1 MQSIEQHISQYI
13 ESQFPAIFREDGPVL
28 VQFVKAYYEWM
39 ESTGQTLWHSRRLP
53 SYRDIDTTLDEFIT
67 HFKLKYLPNIQFTTA
82 SSKRLFVKNALDFHR
97 SKGSPR
103 SVELFFK
110 LIYGVSANI
119 YYPGDDLFRTSDGE
133 WIVPIYLE
141 ISPSPRVKEF
151 IGQTVTG
158 VTSFATGF
166 VESYNR
172 VRVRGKY
179 IDVFYLSD
187 VNGRFQA
194 GELLKSD
201 KVSNDNPRVEGSV
214 SEFDIVAGGAGFDL
228 GERVGTISDNGQFA
242 TAIVS
247 GISNI
252 VGAANVILRDGGFGY
267 NSTSEILISDKTLV
281 VRGLSNTGFENL
293 EVIQEYYANGQ
304 LASNADVIGM
314 SNDHV
319 VTVSAISGEVTPGQR
334 LIQGDVSGV
343 ISKVDRIGGTVLEVS
358 VNDVTGFFKSSVA
371 AVTNTGAVN
380 VTSYS
385 ALVGIAN
392 VSGPGAY
399 TSGNQVVSVKSGL
412 TGTIFTSA
420 QTSNDLSFS
429 LGANNR
435 FSNRTTANVGLDYM
449 TNMANTRLNA
459 VTYNLP
465 KDPSANG
472 TNVTMANA
480 LRFETKMFGT
490 ITNSA
495 IISIY
500 SGSGYTQ
507 QPFVLIKESIIETR
521 KLTNYD
527 LEIDNQQSSF
537 LNGERVITGTMAAN
551 GSFFVSS
558 NPIYGMVVSSVAG
571 SSIKIKR
578 LSVDRRFYEHD
589 SQNFAIIGETSGAA
603 ARIRKANTYDAQLN
617 YAGLN
622 ADIEVQVFTSGGQV
636 NQLQLETSGYGYVDG
651 EQVAFFSLED
661 RTKSGLATLRTL
673 THGVGAGYYGVSGG
687 SLSGI
692 KHLQDNDYYQEYSYE
707 IRTSIQQDTYKQ
719 MFDQVL
725 HVAGTKGFSSYLSEK
740 SVEMNVTFTDSQLS
754 TLGPNEDPLGL
765 NWEAGFNFVLNKYRY

>member
-13 ESQFPAIFREDGPVL
+13 ESQFPAIYREEGPVL

-39 ESTGQTLWHSRRLP
+39 ESTGQALWHSRRLP

-119 YYPGDDLFRTSDGE
+119 YYPGDDLFRASDGE
-133 WIVPIYLE
+133 WIVPVYLE
-141 ISPSPRVKEF
+141 ISPSPRIPSF

-166 VESYNR
+166 VESFNR

-179 IDVFYLSD
+179 INVFYLSD
-187 VNGRFQA
+187 VNGVFQA
-194 GELLKSD
+194 GELLKAGT
-201 KVSNDNPRVEGSV
+201 VYNDNPKIEGSV
-214 SEFDIVAGGAGFDL
+214 SEFDIIAGGAGFAI

-247 GISNI
+247 DITNI

-267 NSTSEILISDKTLV
+267 NSTSEILISDKTLM
-281 VRGLSNTGFENL
+281 VRGLSNAGFEEL
-293 EVIQEYYANGQ
+293 DVLQEFYSNGS

-314 SNDHV
+314 SNNHT
-319 VTVSAISGEVTPGQR
+319 VTASIILGEVTPGQR
-334 LIQGDVSGV
+334 LVQGPVSGV
-343 ISKVDRIGGTVLEVS
+343 ISKVDRIGGTVLQVY
-358 VNDVTGFFKSSVA
+358 VNEVTGYFNAGVPAS
-371 AVTNTGAVN
+371 TNTGSVN
-380 VTSYS
+380 VSSYA

-412 TGTIFTSA
+412 TGTIFTSS

-429 LGANNR
+429 LGANTR

-449 TNMANTRLNA
+449 RGMDTVRLNA
-459 VTYNLP
+459 NTYNLP
-465 KDPSANG
+465 KDPTANG
-472 TNVTMANA
+472 TNHTMAEA

-490 ITNSA
+490 VTNSA

-500 SGSGYTQ
+500 SGSGYTR
-507 QPFVLIKESIIETR
+507 QPFVLIKEDIVETR
-521 KLTNYD
+521 RLSHYE

-537 LNGERVITGTMAAN
+537 LNGERVVTGTMAAN

-558 NPIYGMVVSSVAG
+558 DPIYGLVISSVAG
-571 SSIKIKR
+571 SRLNLKR

-589 SQNFAIIGETSGAA
+589 PQNFAVIGETSGAA
-603 ARIRKANTYDAQLN
+603 ARIRKANTYSAEPN
-617 YAGLN
+617 HPGIN

-636 NQLQLETSGYGYVDG
+636 RSLQLETSGYGYVDE
-651 EQVAFFSLED
+651 EQIAFFSLTD
-661 RTKSGLATLRTL
+661 RNKSGLASIKTR
-673 THGVGAGYYGVSGG
+673 THGVGAGYYGTVGG
-687 SLSGI
+687 SLSGT

-707 IRTSIQQDTYKQ
+707 IQTSVQQDTYKQ

-740 SVEMNVTFTDSQLS
+740 SIQSNLKIAFSELAVE
-754 TLGPNEDPLGL
+754 P
-765 NWEAGFNFVLNKYRY
+765 